1 MFTLNHKAIEK
12 LIHNYFEGIFYGD
25 ISKLKDCFHQD
36 AVLYGDI
43 NGTDRIQNMEAYLVA
58 VGNRQSPNDLG
69 ESLRMKIVGVDILG
83 KTAMVK
89 LHVPMLQYNYYD
101 YLSMFKGKE
110 GWKIVNKL
118 YTHVN

>member
-1 MFTLNHKAIEK
+1 MFTSNHKAIEK

-25 ISKLKDCFHQD
+25 IVKLKNCFHQN
-36 AVLYGDI
+36 AILYGDI
-43 NGTDRIQNMEAYLVA
+43 EGIDRIQNMEVYLEA
-58 VGNRQSPNDLG
+58 VGKRQSPNDLG
-69 ESLRMKIVGVDILG
+69 ESLRMKIIGVDILG

-89 LHVPMLQYNYYD
+89 LHVPMLEYNYYD
-101 YLSMFKGKE
+101 YLSLYKGKE